1 MEVTKTKMG
10 AVLVVELIG
19 RLDAS
24 TTPAVEQ
31 DLIGAIDGGEKWL
44 LLDLTGMDYVSSIG
58 LRIFVL
64 AAKRLKTAG
73 GGARFCGVREP
84 VQRIF
89 DMAGLSLRMEI
100 FPTREAALEGFPPAA
115 APSA

>member
-1 MEVTKTKMG
+1 MEVTKAKTG
-10 AVLVVELIG
+10 AVLVVALKG

-24 TTPAVEQ
+24 TTPVAEREI
-31 DLIGAIDGGEKWL
+31 IGAIDAGEKWL
-44 LLDLTGMDYVSSIG
+44 LLDLSGMDYVSSIG

-73 GGARFCGVREP
+73 GSARYCNVQEP

-89 DMAGLSLRMEI
+89 DMAGLSLRMET
-100 FPTREAALEGFPPAA
+100 FPTQEAALVGFPPA
-115 APSA
+115 

>member
-1 MEVTKTKMG
+1 MEISQTRSG
-10 AVLVVELIG
+10 EVLVVELKG

-31 DLIGAIDGGEKWL
+31 AVIGAIDAGAKWL

-58 LRIFVL
+58 LRVFVL
-64 AAKRLKTAG
+64 AVKRLKTAG
-73 GGARFCGVREP
+73 GSARFCGVQEP

-89 DMAGLSLRMEI
+89 DMAGLSMRLEI
-100 FPTREAALEGFPPAA
+100 FPTQESALLGFPQ
-115 APSA
+115 

>member
-1 MEVTKTKMG
+1 MEVTKAKTG
-10 AVLVVELIG
+10 AVLVVALNG
-19 RLDAS
+19 RLDAG
-24 TTPAVEQ
+24 TTPLVEKEI
-31 DLIGAIDGGEKWL
+31 IGAIDTGEKWL
-44 LLDLTGMDYVSSIG
+44 LLDLAGMDYVSSIG
-58 LRIFVL
+58 LRVFVL

-100 FPTREAALEGFPPAA
+100 FPSQEAALAGFPP
-115 APSA
+115 